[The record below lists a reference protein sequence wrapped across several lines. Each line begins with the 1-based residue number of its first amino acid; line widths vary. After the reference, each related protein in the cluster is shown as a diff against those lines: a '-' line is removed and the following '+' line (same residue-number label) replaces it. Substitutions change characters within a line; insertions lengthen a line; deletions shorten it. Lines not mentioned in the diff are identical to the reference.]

1 MSAIIPTT
9 EERQRDDM
17 HARLNPGSFEDTSS
31 WYSGLL
37 SAVPRGVYTGAAKL
51 DETAA
56 AGLESVFRP
65 IQEGLNSVGIND
77 NSADWLH
84 GERIADARKVAEIAP
99 DPYTTGTAAQVL
111 YGLTD
116 SIVRMTPGLLAGP
129 EGAAALY
136 GLTSGVNTYDTDV
149 LQGVDDATAQQH
161 ALITGGTD
169 TALGLLPFH
178 AAKLNLAKGMTD
190 WAIMGAESMGRT
202 SVANTIRSSLPLA
215 NEIMGNAIGNA
226 ALGIAS
232 RGFSSDLLRAH
243 GYNIMA
249 DQYDAYDKSA
259 IAADMLMGIGFSHFS
274 KTGLAIRDALRQ
286 RDIDAAL
293 TAAQHVFSE
302 TDAAPGMPVNVMSR
316 DAHAQALNKAWND
329 IMSGDPVDVEGLV
342 AHAEFLPKT
351 GADRLATGIREAM
364 NGEDHTDTFIRRYIT
379 PTFRGEDIEALEKQY
394 FADLDTERTINGENI
409 RTDDS
414 VAQQYAN
421 ENPDLVLHH
430 TDEGKAVTV
439 AEAMDEADTGIA
451 QAKQD
456 GHLIDVAVKCFLSG
470 GEM

>member
-17 HARLNPGSFEDTSS
+17 HAMLNPGSIEDTSS

-37 SAVPRGVYTGAAKL
+37 SSVPRGIYTGAAKL
-51 DETAA
+51 DEAAA

-65 IQEGLNSVGIND
+65 IQQGLNSVGIHD
-77 NSADWLH
+77 NSADLFY

-116 SIVRMTPGLLAGP
+116 SAVRMAPGLLAGP
-129 EGAAALY
+129 VGGAALY
-136 GLTSGVNTYDTDV
+136 GATSGVNTYDTDV
-149 LQGVDDATAQQH
+149 LQGVDNATAQQH
-161 ALITGGTD
+161 ALITGATD
-169 TALGLLPFH
+169 TALGFLPFH

-190 WAIMGAESMGRT
+190 WAIMAAQRMGRT
-202 SVANTIRSSLPLA
+202 GVADTIRSNLPLA

-243 GYNIMA
+243 GYNSMA

-259 IAADMLMGIGFSHFS
+259 VAADMLLGIGFGHLS

-316 DAHAQALNKAWND
+316 DAHSMALRKAWNK
-329 IMSGDPVDVEGLV
+329 MMAGDPVDVEGLV

-351 GADRLATGIREAM
+351 PVDRLSLAVRDAM
-364 NGEDHTDTFIRRYIT
+364 GENDNSDAFVRHYLT
-379 PTFRGEDIEALEKQY
+379 PKFRGEDIKSLEKQY
-394 FADLDTERTINGENI
+394 FADLDAERTVSGENI
-409 RTDDS
+409 QTDES
-414 VAQQYAN
+414 ILRQYA
-421 ENPDLVLHH
+421 EQNPDLVLHH
-430 TDEGKAVTV
+430 TDDGKAVTV
-439 AEAMDEADTGIA
+439 ADAVNEADSGIA

-470 GEM
+470 GEV

>member
-17 HARLNPGSFEDTSS
+17 HAMLNPGSIEDTSS

-37 SAVPRGVYTGAAKL
+37 SAVPRGLYTGVAKL

-65 IQEGLNSVGIND
+65 IQQGLNSVGIHD
-77 NSADWLH
+77 NSADLFY
-84 GERIADARKVAEIAP
+84 GERIADARKVAEITP
-99 DPYTTGTAAQVL
+99 DPYTTGTAAQIL

-116 SIVRMTPGLLAGP
+116 SVVRMAPGLLAGP
-129 EGAAALY
+129 GGAAALY
-136 GLTSGVNTYDTDV
+136 GATSGVNTYDTDV

-161 ALITGGTD
+161 ALITGATD
-169 TALGLLPFH
+169 TALGFLPFH

-190 WAIMGAESMGRT
+190 RAIIDALWMRRAGVAE
-202 SVANTIRSSLPLA
+202 TIRSNLPLA

-243 GYNIMA
+243 GYNGMA
-249 DQYDAYDKSA
+249 DQYEAYDKSA
-259 IAADMLMGIGFSHFS
+259 VAADMLLGIGFGHLS

-316 DAHAQALNKAWND
+316 DAHSMALNKAWNEM
-329 IMSGDPVDVEGLV
+329 MSGDPVDVEGLV

-351 GADRLATGIREAM
+351 PIDRLSLAVRDAM
-364 NGEDHTDTFIRRYIT
+364 GGDDNSDAFVRHYLT
-379 PTFRGEDIEALEKQY
+379 PKFRGEDIESLEKQY
-394 FADLDTERTINGENI
+394 FADLDTERTVNGENI
-409 RTDDS
+409 QTDES
-414 VAQQYAN
+414 ILRQYA
-421 ENPDLVLHH
+421 EQNPDLVLHH
-430 TDEGKAVTV
+430 TDDGKAVTV
-439 AEAMDEADTGIA
+439 ADAVNEADSGIA

-470 GEM
+470 GEA

>member
-17 HARLNPGSFEDTSS
+17 HAMLNPGSFEDTSS

-51 DETAA
+51 DEAAA

-77 NSADWLH
+77 TSADFFH
-84 GERIADARKVAEIAP
+84 GERIADAHKVAEITP
-99 DPYTTGTAAQVL
+99 DPYTTGTAAQLL

-116 SIVRMTPGLLAGP
+116 SVVRTVPGLVAGP
-129 EGAAALY
+129 AGAASLY
-136 GLTSGVNTYDTDV
+136 GVTSGVNTYDTDV
-149 LQGVDDATAQQH
+149 LRGVDDATAQQH
-161 ALITGGTD
+161 ALITGATD
-169 TALGLLPFH
+169 TALGFLPFK
-178 AAKLNLAKGMTD
+178 AGKLNLARGMTD
-190 WAIMGAESMGRT
+190 WAIMGAERMGRT

-243 GYNIMA
+243 GYNGMA
-249 DQYDAYDKSA
+249 DQYDAYDISA
-259 IAADMLMGIGFSHFS
+259 IAADMLMGIGFGHFS

-316 DAHAQALNKAWND
+316 EAHAQALSKAWND
-329 IMSGDPVDVEGLV
+329 IMSGEPVDVEGLV
-342 AHAEFLPKT
+342 ANAEFLPKT
-351 GADRLATGIREAM
+351 GADRLAAGIRNAM
-364 NGEDHTDTFIRRYIT
+364 SKDDHTDTFIRRYIT
-379 PTFRGEDIEALEKQY
+379 PTFRGEDVEAMEKRY
-394 FADLDTERTINGENI
+394 FADLDTERTISGENTH
-409 RTDDS
+409 TDDN

-421 ENPDLVLHH
+421 ENPDLILHH
-430 TDEGKAVTV
+430 TDDGKAVTV
-439 AEAMDEADTGIA
+439 AEAMNEADTGIA

-456 GHLIDVAVKCFLSG
+456 SHLIDVAVKCFLSG
-470 GEM
+470 GDA

>member
-17 HARLNPGSFEDTSS
+17 HAMLNPGSIEDTSS

-37 SAVPRGVYTGAAKL
+37 SAVPRGIYTGAAKL
-51 DETAA
+51 DEAAA

-65 IQEGLNSVGIND
+65 IQQGLNSVDIHD
-77 NSADWLH
+77 NSADLFY
-84 GERIADARKVAEIAP
+84 GERIADAHKVAEIAP
-99 DPYTTGTAAQVL
+99 DPYTTGTAAQIL

-116 SIVRMTPGLLAGP
+116 SAVRMAPGLLAGP
-129 EGAAALY
+129 GGGAALY
-136 GLTSGVNTYDTDV
+136 GATSGVNTYDTDI

-161 ALITGGTD
+161 ALITGATD
-169 TALGLLPFH
+169 TALGFLPFH

-190 WAIMGAESMGRT
+190 LAIMGAQRMGRT
-202 SVANTIRSSLPLA
+202 GVADTILSNLPLA

-243 GYNIMA
+243 GYNGMA

-259 IAADMLMGIGFSHFS
+259 VAADMLLGIGFGHLS

-316 DAHAQALNKAWND
+316 DAHSMALSKAWNE
-329 IMSGDPVDVEGLV
+329 MMAGEPVDVEGLV

-351 GADRLATGIREAM
+351 PVDRLSLAVRDAM
-364 NGEDHTDTFIRRYIT
+364 GEKDNSDAFVRHYLT
-379 PTFRGEDIEALEKQY
+379 PKFRGEDIESLEKQY
-394 FADLDTERTINGENI
+394 FADLDAERTVSGENI
-409 RTDDS
+409 QTDES
-414 VAQQYAN
+414 ILRQYA
-421 ENPDLVLHH
+421 EQNPDLVLHH
-430 TDEGKAVTV
+430 TDDGKAVTV
-439 AEAMDEADTGIA
+439 ADAVNEADSGIA

-470 GEM
+470 GEA

>member
-17 HARLNPGSFEDTSS
+17 HAMSNPGSFEDTSS

-51 DETAA
+51 DEAAA

-84 GERIADARKVAEIAP
+84 GERIADARQVAEVTP
-99 DPYTTGTAAQVL
+99 DPYTTGTAAQIL

-116 SIVRMTPGLLAGP
+116 SAVRMAPGFVAGP

-136 GLTSGVNTYDTDV
+136 GVTSGVNTYDTEI
-149 LQGVDDATAQQH
+149 LGGVDDSTAQLH
-161 ALITGGTD
+161 ALITGATD
-169 TALGLLPFH
+169 TALGFLPFK

-190 WAIMGAESMGRT
+190 WAIMNAENMGRLG
-202 SVANTIRSSLPLA
+202 VADTLRRSLPLA

-243 GYNIMA
+243 GYNGMA

-259 IAADMLMGIGFSHFS
+259 IAADMLMGIGFGHLS

-316 DAHAQALNKAWND
+316 DAHSQALNKAWND
-329 IMSGDPVDVEGLV
+329 MMSGEPVDVEGLV
-342 AHAEFLPKT
+342 ANAEFLPKT
-351 GADRLATGIREAM
+351 GADRLAVSIRDAM
-364 NGEDHTDTFIRRYIT
+364 SRDDHTDTFIRRYIT
-379 PTFRGEDIEALEKQY
+379 PTFRGEDIEAMEKQY

-409 RTDDS
+409 QTDDTI
-414 VAQQYAN
+414 AQQYAN
-421 ENPDLVLHH
+421 DNPDLILHH
-430 TDEGKAVTV
+430 TDDGKAVTV
-439 AEAMDEADTGIA
+439 ADAMNEADTGIA

-456 GHLIDVAVKCFLSG
+456 GNLIDVAVKCFLSG
-470 GEM
+470 GEA

>member
-17 HARLNPGSFEDTSS
+17 HAMLNPGSFEDTSS

-37 SAVPRGVYTGAAKL
+37 SSVPRGIYTGAAKL
-51 DETAA
+51 DEAAA

-65 IQEGLNSVGIND
+65 IQQGLNSVGIHD
-77 NSADWLH
+77 NSADLFY

-99 DPYTTGTAAQVL
+99 DPYTTGTAAQIL

-116 SIVRMTPGLLAGP
+116 SVVRMAPGLLAGP
-129 EGAAALY
+129 VGGAALY
-136 GLTSGVNTYDTDV
+136 GATSGVNTYDTDV
-149 LQGVDDATAQQH
+149 LQGVDNATAQQH
-161 ALITGGTD
+161 ALITGATD
-169 TALGLLPFH
+169 TALGFLPFH

-190 WAIMGAESMGRT
+190 WAIMGAQRMGRT
-202 SVANTIRSSLPLA
+202 GVADTIRSNLPLA

-243 GYNIMA
+243 GYNGMA

-259 IAADMLMGIGFSHFS
+259 VAADMLLGIGFGHLS

-316 DAHAQALNKAWND
+316 DAHSMALNKAWNE
-329 IMSGDPVDVEGLV
+329 MMTGDPVDVEGLV

-351 GADRLATGIREAM
+351 PVDRLSLAVRDAM
-364 NGEDHTDTFIRRYIT
+364 GGDDNSDAFVRHYIT
-379 PTFRGEDIEALEKQY
+379 PKFRGEDIESLEKQY
-394 FADLDTERTINGENI
+394 FADLDTERTVNGENI
-409 RTDDS
+409 QTDES
-414 VAQQYAN
+414 ILRQYA
-421 ENPDLVLHH
+421 EQNPDLVLHH
-430 TDEGKAVTV
+430 TDDGKAVTV
-439 AEAMDEADTGIA
+439 ADAVNEADSGIA

-470 GEM
+470 GEA